1 MPFDATVPMILVFSD
16 QSSSRLIYTLN
27 FIFNARGL
35 HYELTDHKDTF
46 IASQQ
51 QKFNYSHQTFD
62 GIPQIIPCGLLN
74 EQGIVSLA
82 LQKTA
87 FRNLEILSFNQ
98 TPDILASIFFVL
110 SRYEEYWQ
118 TERDAH
124 NRYPAASSIQ
134 HQFGWLKEP
143 ICDRWALSLLDFIG
157 INPPTSVEFK
167 VQPTFD
173 IDAAFAFEG
182 KGLFRNGAGILK
194 NLLKG
199 QFSRVRERLKVIIGK
214 NKDPFDTFDRIIDV
228 ARNYPET
235 RIFWL
240 LADYSAFNKNLH
252 PTHPKQTSLIK
263 SLSNQ
268 ITIGIHPG
276 YDSYRNKTAFES
288 EKNRL
293 EELIEKTVIYSRQH
307 YLRLSLPDT
316 YNILLEHKIDMDF
329 TMGYAETTGFRM
341 GTARSVPWYNL
352 HENQISTLQLQPFCY
367 MDGTLNE
374 YLKMPPQQAIEEVK
388 RLKELVRSYG
398 GTFSFI
404 WHNETLGFQNHW
416 RGWEGVF
423 EASLDH

>member
-1 MPFDATVPMILVFSD
+1 MILVFSD

-35 HYELTDHKDTF
+35 HYELTDHKETF
-46 IASQQ
+46 IASKQ
-51 QKFNYSHQTFD
+51 QKFNYSHQSFD
-62 GIPQIIPCGLLN
+62 GIPQIIPCGLLQ
-74 EQGIVSLA
+74 EQGIVSIA
-82 LQKTA
+82 LHKTS

-110 SRYEEYWQ
+110 SRYEEYWE

-143 ICDRWALSLLDFIG
+143 ICDRWALSLLEFIG
-157 INPPTSVEFK
+157 INPPASVEFK

-182 KGLFRNGAGILK
+182 KGLFRNGTGMLK

-199 QFSRVRERLKVIIGK
+199 QISRFRERLRVIIGK
-214 NKDPFDTFDRIIDV
+214 SKDPFDTFDRIIDV

-252 PTHPKQTSLIK
+252 PSHPKQTSLIK
-263 SLSNQ
+263 GLSKH

-276 YDSYRNKTAFES
+276 YDSYRNKTAFQREI
-288 EKNRL
+288 KRL
-293 EELIEKTVIYSRQH
+293 EDLIEKTVLYSRQH
-307 YLRLSLPDT
+307 YLRLSLPET
-316 YNILLEHKIDMDF
+316 YNLLIQHKIYMDF
-329 TMGYAETTGFRM
+329 TMGYAETTGFRI
-341 GTARSVPWYNL
+341 GTARCIPWYNL
-352 HENQISTLQLQPFCY
+352 RDNEISSLQLQPFCY

-374 YLKMPPQQAIEEVK
+374 YLKMPPEQAIEEVQ
-388 RLKELVRSYG
+388 RLKQLVRSYG
-398 GTFSFI
+398 GTFCFI

-416 RGWEGVF
+416 REWESVF
-423 EASLDH
+423 EASLAP

>member
-1 MPFDATVPMILVFSD
+1 MPFDAKALMIIVFSD

-35 HYELTDHKDTF
+35 HYELTDHKETF
-46 IASQQ
+46 VASKQ
-51 QKFNYSHQTFD
+51 QKFNYSHRSFD
-62 GIPQIIPCGLLN
+62 GIPQIIPCGLLK
-74 EQGIVSLA
+74 EQDILSIA
-82 LQKTA
+82 LHKTS
-87 FRNLEILSFNQ
+87 FRDLEILSFNQ

-110 SRYEEYWQ
+110 SRYEEYWE

-124 NRYPAASSIQ
+124 NRYQAVSSIQ

-143 ICDRWALSLLDFIG
+143 ICDRWALSLLEFIG
-157 INPPTSVEFK
+157 INPPTSMEFK

-182 KGLFRNGAGILK
+182 KGLFRNGAGMLK

-199 QFSRVRERLKVIIGK
+199 QFSRVKVRLRVIIGK
-214 NKDPFDTFDRIIDV
+214 SKDPFDTFDRIIDV

-252 PTHPKQTSLIK
+252 PSHPKQTSLIK
-263 SLSNQ
+263 GLSKH

-276 YDSYRNKTAFES
+276 YDSYRNKTAFQREI
-288 EKNRL
+288 KRL
-293 EELIEKTVIYSRQH
+293 EDLIEKTILYSRQH
-307 YLRLSLPDT
+307 YLRLSLPET
-316 YNILLEHKIDMDF
+316 YNLLIQHKIYMDF

-341 GTARSVPWYNL
+341 GTARCIPWYNL
-352 HENQISTLQLQPFCY
+352 RENEISPLQLQPFCY

-374 YLKMPPQQAIEEVK
+374 YLKMPLEQAIEEVQ
-388 RLKELVRSYG
+388 RLKQLVRSYG
-398 GTFSFI
+398 GTFCFI

-416 RGWEGVF
+416 REWESVF
-423 EASLDH
+423 EASLAS